1 MAAVWDLPAIYVVE
15 NNAYGMGTAFHRVSI
30 TEMVEKASPYG
41 IPASSVD
48 GQDVLATY
56 AHFRDLAKEVRGGG
70 GPRFVDVQT
79 YRFRGHSMS
88 DPVSGTY
95 RPTEEVEEKKE
106 HHDPIEIL
114 RDHLFA
120 GKHLDQAG
128 LEKMDAEAR
137 RIVAEAED
145 FAENSPPPGP
155 EALYNNVWADIN
167 PNGRLFFDGRG
178 DD

>member
-1 MAAVWDLPAIYVVE
+1 
-15 NNAYGMGTAFHRVSI
+15 
-30 TEMVEKASPYG
+30 MVEKASPYG

-56 AHFRDLAKEVRGGG
+56 AHFRDLADEVRGGG

-95 RPTEEVEEKKE
+95 RPVEEVEAKKE
-106 HHDPIEIL
+106 QQDPIEIL
-114 RDHLFA
+114 RDHLFD
-120 GKHLDQAG
+120 GGHLDQSG
-128 LEKMDAEAR
+128 LEEMDVEVRGVVEEAAE
-137 RIVAEAED
+137 
-145 FAENSPPPGP
+145 FADNSPPPGP
-155 EALYNNVWADIN
+155 EALYSNVWAEIN

-178 DD
+178 EE